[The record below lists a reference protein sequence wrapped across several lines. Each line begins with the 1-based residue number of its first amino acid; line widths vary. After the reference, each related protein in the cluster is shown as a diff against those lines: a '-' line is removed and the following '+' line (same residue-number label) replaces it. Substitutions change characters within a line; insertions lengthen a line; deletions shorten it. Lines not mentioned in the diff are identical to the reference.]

1 MAVLGQFVLDNG
13 ARIGV
18 GDADY
23 HPFRSFPSQTKIAE
37 MFQVEWLKTTM
48 DQAKRTALA
57 GRSNP
62 RRPVAKRQESQD

>member
-1 MAVLGQFVLDNG
+1 MLVQIILNNG
-13 ARIGV
+13 AVIRV

-23 HPFRSFPSQTKIAE
+23 HPFRSFPGQTKIAE